1 VHCCDYC
8 NTKTGGSE
16 SGGADRIAVEIV
28 DDGGDRECEGAG
40 GGNMSSGIEIPQQV
54 VAQFCKKWKI
64 VEFSLFGSV
73 LRDDFRPESD
83 VDVMVV
89 FEADTPR
96 GLEDLQEMR
105 AELEGLFG
113 RKVDLVEKRLIEQSE
128 NYIRRRHILN
138 NLENLYVAG

>member
-1 VHCCDYC
+1 
-8 NTKTGGSE
+8 
-16 SGGADRIAVEIV
+16 
-28 DDGGDRECEGAG
+28 
-40 GGNMSSGIEIPQQV
+40 MSSGIEIPQQV